1 MMAHHT
7 ALPDY
12 RMNADRSFPDTIMIG
27 RRALLQSA
35 AIALLGAGW
44 TARAR
49 AESYPSRPVRWIVPY
64 TAGGATDVLS
74 RLICQR
80 LSERL
85 GQAFFVENK
94 PGAGSNIG
102 TQAVIGSPPDGY
114 TLLLTSTANA
124 INASFDPSLPYD
136 FARGI
141 APVAGLARIP
151 LVLVVNND
159 LPVRNVADFIA
170 HAKANPGKLSIA
182 SSGIGTSLHLS
193 GELFKAMA
201 GIQFIHIPYRGS
213 APGLSD
219 VMSGQIQG
227 MFDNVTSSFELVRSG
242 KLRALGVTTRER
254 SETMPEVPP
263 IADTLP
269 GFETSSF
276 YGVGAP
282 RGTPREIIELLNL
295 EINAALADS
304 TIKQRLGELGAI
316 PIRGNASQFGAML
329 DAETERWRKVV
340 ELSGQKKEVRSG
352 QRRGTNNEYPIP
364 LTVSSTP
371 AAITGS
377 AWKIAGSPPRR
388 RRPWPSWRSD
398 VSRCA
403 R

>member
-1 MMAHHT
+1 MMPRHT
-7 ALPDY
+7 AY
-12 RMNADRSFPDTIMIG
+12 RIAAMSADQNSLGATTIS
-27 RRALLQSA
+27 RRAWLHSA
-35 AIALLGAGW
+35 AVALLGVRGV
-44 TARAR
+44 TPARADT
-49 AESYPSRPVRWIVPY
+49 YPSHPVRWVVPY

-85 GQAFFVENK
+85 GQPFIVENK

-102 TQAVIGSPPDGY
+102 TQAVINSPSDGY

-136 FARGI
+136 FAKSI
-141 APVAGLARIP
+141 MPVAGLARIP

-159 LPVRNVADFIA
+159 LPVRNVAEFIA
-170 HAKANPGKLSIA
+170 YARTHPGQLSIA

-201 GIQFIHIPYRGS
+201 GVQFVHVPYRGS
-213 APGLSD
+213 APGLTD

-227 MFDNVTSSFELVRSG
+227 MFDNVTSSFELVRSA

-263 IADTLP
+263 IGDTLA

-282 RGTPREIIELLNL
+282 HGTAKEIIDLLNREIVQ
-295 EINAALADS
+295 ALVDPV
-304 TIKQRLGELGAI
+304 IRQRLGELGAI
-316 PIRGNASQFGAML
+316 PMTGNADQFGAML
-329 DAETERWRKVV
+329 AAETERWRRVV
-340 ELSGQKKEVRSG
+340 EISGQKKE
-352 QRRGTNNEYPIP
+352 
-364 LTVSSTP
+364 
-371 AAITGS
+371 
-377 AWKIAGSPPRR
+377 
-388 RRPWPSWRSD
+388 
-398 VSRCA
+398 
-403 R
+403 